1 MRAGLLLRSR
11 AALASPRRE
20 TRSPGR
26 TTVAEGTDFKR
37 LIAEY
42 RMLSTA
48 NVSDGLDR
56 LGIAGCPHGIGPLW
70 DACGKIVG
78 PAATLKLVPVG
89 EASESPVLGTL
100 EAIKRGRPGD
110 VLVIDQGGRTDVNS
124 YGGVAGFTTRHFG
137 LVGCV
142 IDGVTRDIDEYKQLN
157 LPVYGRGFIQQSIRN
172 RCACA
177 GYAIEV
183 SLGGVPVRPGDLVMA
198 DENGVCVVPKERIA
212 EALEFA
218 RLFKA
223 IEDSVIEAVR
233 GGMDPVAAHERVR
246 YDMMTAAGFKP

>member
-1 MRAGLLLRSR
+1 MQKQGMS
-11 AALASPRRE
+11 
-20 TRSPGR
+20 
-26 TTVAEGTDFKR
+26 KN

-56 LGIAGCPHGIGPLW
+56 LGIKGAPHGIGPLW
-70 DACGKIVG
+70 DSCPKIVG

-89 EASESPVLGTL
+89 QAEESPVLGTL
-100 EAIKRGRPGD
+100 EAVKRGRPGD
-110 VLVIDQGGRTDVNS
+110 VLVIDQAGRMDVNS

-157 LPVYGRGFIQQSIRN
+157 LPVYGKGFIQQSIRN

-183 SLGGVPVRPGDLVMA
+183 QLGGVPVRPGDLIMA
-198 DENGVCVVPKERIA
+198 DENGVCVVPKDSMA
-212 EALEFA
+212 EVLEFA
-218 RLFKA
+218 RLFKS
-223 IEDSVIEAVR
+223 IEDTVVEAVR
-233 GGMDPVAAHERVR
+233 GGADPVEAHQRVR
-246 YDMMTAAGFKP
+246 YDMMTKAGYKP

>member
-1 MRAGLLLRSR
+1 M
-11 AALASPRRE
+11 
-20 TRSPGR
+20 TRN
-26 TTVAEGTDFKR
+26 

-56 LGIAGCPHGIGPLW
+56 LDIKGAPHGIGPLW
-70 DACGKIVG
+70 DSCPKIVG
-78 PAATLKLVPVG
+78 PAATLKLVPLG
-89 EASESPVLGTL
+89 QAEESPVLGTL
-100 EAIKRGRPGD
+100 EAVKRGRPGD
-110 VLVIDQGGRTDVNS
+110 ALVIDQGGRMDVNS

-177 GYAIEV
+177 GYGIEV
-183 SLGGVPVRPGDLVMA
+183 ELGGVPVRPGDLIMA
-198 DENGVCVVPKERIA
+198 DENGVCVVPQDKIA
-212 EALEFA
+212 EVLELA
-218 RLFKA
+218 KLFKS
-223 IEDSVIEAVR
+223 IEDTVIEAVR
-233 GGMDPVAAHERVR
+233 SGADPVEAHQRVR
-246 YDMMTAAGFKP
+246 YDMMTKAGYKP

>member
-1 MRAGLLLRSR
+1 MS
-11 AALASPRRE
+11 
-20 TRSPGR
+20 
-26 TTVAEGTDFKR
+26 KN

-56 LGIAGCPHGIGPLW
+56 LNIRGAPHGIGPLW
-70 DACGKIVG
+70 DACPKIVG

-89 EASESPVLGTL
+89 EAEESPVLGTL
-100 EAIKRGRPGD
+100 EAVKRGRPGD
-110 VLVIDQGGRTDVNS
+110 VLVIDQGGRMDVNS

-157 LPVYGRGFIQQSIRN
+157 LPVFGKGFIQQSIRN

-177 GYAIEV
+177 GYEIEV
-183 SLGGVPVRPGDLVMA
+183 QLGGVPVKPGDLIMA
-198 DENGVCVVPKERIA
+198 DENGVCVVPKAKMA
-212 EALEFA
+212 EVLEFA
-218 RLFKA
+218 KLFKS
-223 IEDSVIEAVR
+223 IEDSVVEAVR
-233 GGMDPVAAHERVR
+233 GGADPVEAHQRVR
-246 YDMMTAAGFKP
+246 YDMMTKAGYKPT

>member
-1 MRAGLLLRSR
+1 MSNP
-11 AALASPRRE
+11 AADL
-20 TRSPGR
+20 
-26 TTVAEGTDFKR
+26 KR
-37 LIAEY
+37 MIAEY

-56 LGIAGCPHGIGPLW
+56 LNIRGCPHGIGPLW
-70 DACGKIVG
+70 DACPKIVG

-89 EASESPVLGTL
+89 EATESPVLGTL
-100 EAIKRGRPGD
+100 EAVKRGHAGD

-157 LPVYGRGFIQQSIRN
+157 LPVFGRGFIQQSIRN

-177 GYAIEV
+177 GYGIAV
-183 SLGGVPVRPGDLVMA
+183 QLGGVPVRPGDLIMA
-198 DENGVCVVPKERIA
+198 DENGVCVVPQDKLA
-212 EALEFA
+212 EVLKFA
-218 RLFKA
+218 QLFKY
-223 IEDSVIEAVR
+223 IEDGIVEAVR
-233 GGMDPVAAHERVR
+233 SGVDPVLAHDRVR
-246 YDMMTAAGFKP
+246 YDMMTQAGYKP

>member
-1 MRAGLLLRSR
+1 M
-11 AALASPRRE
+11 
-20 TRSPGR
+20 
-26 TTVAEGTDFKR
+26 DKD
-37 LIAEY
+37 LIAQY

-56 LGIAGCPHGIGPLW
+56 LNIKGAPHGIGPLW
-70 DACGKIVG
+70 DACPKIVG

-100 EAIKRGRPGD
+100 EAVKRGHPGD
-110 VLVIDQGGRTDVNS
+110 VLVIDQGGRMDVNS

-157 LPVYGRGFIQQSIRN
+157 LPVYGKGFIQQSIRN

-177 GYAIEV
+177 GYEIEV
-183 SLGGVPVRPGDLVMA
+183 QLGGVPVRPGDLIMA
-198 DENGVCVVPKERIA
+198 DENGVCVVPQAKMA
-212 EALEFA
+212 EVLEFA
-218 RLFKA
+218 RLFKS
-223 IEDSVIEAVR
+223 IEDTVVEAVR
-233 GGMDPVAAHERVR
+233 GGADPVEAHQRVR
-246 YDMMTAAGFKP
+246 YDMMTKAGYKP

>member
-1 MRAGLLLRSR
+1 MDTNQR
-11 AALASPRRE
+11 
-20 TRSPGR
+20 
-26 TTVAEGTDFKR
+26 D

-56 LGIAGCPHGIGPLW
+56 LGIKGCPHGIGPLW

-89 EASESPVLGTL
+89 QAEESPVLGTL
-100 EAIKRGRPGD
+100 EAVKRGHPGD
-110 VLVIDQGGRTDVNS
+110 VLVIDQAGRMDVNS

-142 IDGVTRDIDEYKQLN
+142 IDGVTRDIDEFKQLN

-177 GYAIEV
+177 GYGIEV
-183 SLGGVPVRPGDLVMA
+183 QLGGVTVHPADLIVA
-198 DENGVCVVPKERIA
+198 DENGICVVPKDKIVEV
-212 EALEFA
+212 LQFA
-218 RLFKA
+218 KLFKS
-223 IEDSVIEAVR
+223 IEDNVIEAVR
-233 GGMDPVAAHERVR
+233 SGTDPVVAHDRVR
-246 YDMMTAAGFKP
+246 YDMMTKAGYKP